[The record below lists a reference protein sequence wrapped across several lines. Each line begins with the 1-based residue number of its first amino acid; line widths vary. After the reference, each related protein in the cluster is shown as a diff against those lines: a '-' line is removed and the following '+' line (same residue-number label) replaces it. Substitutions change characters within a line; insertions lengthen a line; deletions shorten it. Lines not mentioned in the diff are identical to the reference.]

1 MFYHFLITRF
11 NLRNPDW
18 DVTKNNEV
26 LLDEKWMD
34 ERLELFK
41 NYCFPSVINQK
52 NKNFKWLIFFDE
64 NTSKKYRILIEDIL
78 KSHDWIISFYIDGM
92 PKFNES
98 IVNYLNQYANDKKYL
113 ITSRIDNDDCI
124 HKDFIDEIQKQFDFQ
139 DFLAIDNINGYTLQV
154 EPQIILGKKEHIF
167 NPFISLIE
175 INENPKTVWHYV
187 HNMWKKEPRLIHLS
201 EKRLWLSIIH
211 GKNKVNEFDGYGNI
225 KWINLKNEFII
236 SENKSDEI
244 LNNQLAL
251 SKWWLLSL
259 KNYLYVKMVLLS
271 KLLKKKVGVYSVK

>member
-92 PKFNES
+92 PKFHES